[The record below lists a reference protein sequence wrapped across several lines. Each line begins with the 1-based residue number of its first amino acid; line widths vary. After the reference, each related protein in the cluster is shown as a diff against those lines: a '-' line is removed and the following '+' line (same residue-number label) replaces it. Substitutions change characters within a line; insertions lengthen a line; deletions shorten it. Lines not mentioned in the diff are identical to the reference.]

1 MKLHQVLT
9 GACNAGDR
17 CFAVGSVE
25 GIPFVT
31 YAAGSNIVVL
41 SVTFERVQI
50 IPGICHQNVQ
60 ISCIDC
66 STDTGKIAA
75 AYGNKVKIF
84 EPTPLVHHNSSH
96 KLDYHWVETG
106 HIQTEYF
113 VRAISWNLEG
123 TRLLLGGRLL
133 QLWASKGT
141 KESQEDIY
149 SKSLPRS
156 ATFQLGAGNDVDSD
170 EEDREAE
177 AKESTSN
184 QSPHTGDAS
193 DSYELAWETRT
204 ATPVRLMSFSPDG
217 TLFATAGMND
227 PLVKVWYQDKP
238 LLFPSKSMEHLAA
251 SSPTCMDNSTKYAF
265 EYLGHPA
272 SVVSVEWRRTSKYM
286 PRGSVANM
294 LVTSCEDS
302 ICRVWVETVL
312 PEDGLVNMNN
322 FDPLA
327 AQNPRF
333 RTHRHK
339 HKFMQRLKHMRH
351 CFQLKRLL
359 KQENGGKSPKKGNKA
374 MTIPTLFS
382 SYSVH
387 DYHSYGIHG
396 TGQANGLHFHLAATI
411 NAQTDIPLVP
421 SLGGTASDKGFVVH
435 WLNNKEMH
443 FTLQAEYILQE
454 LSKKAV
460 GREESFQNGVGVVES
475 EDDRGE
481 DPEPETDFLKRKK
494 LRATTG
500 DLAKFLRTEQ
510 DNGRNADLPSPH
522 MLHPDQMMSNTA
534 SLYSMNTDIT
544 GVTGFGVPLGDALDH
559 RIETLLK
566 DWHHSPDLLYAVHPL
581 DGSYL
586 VWLVDW
592 LDEYNPGSFRQAQVS
607 FSSRLPNAVPLGDAS
622 TLSTH
627 LALFNPFHVLD
638 LRNLLHLEGPHSLQS
653 PQPLASTNAPDD
665 DADEET
671 QSVNHA
677 SSSSGP
683 AQQSAAGPSVASEEK
698 HETNPFHAS
707 SSPIVAMVTKHA
719 NGTLN
724 LWHLALSDQSKFTQ
738 VLSVSHMT
746 RISGHRFRVNSISCH
761 PVLPLLL
768 TTSHHNVINNPND
781 REVFACTA
789 QKHRRASGQAN
800 QGYCSELILWKVE
813 TVGPLGKSGGVKEL
827 ARINSP
833 EMSAFASVAW
843 IPTVLPSSSLGGF
856 SNSAS
861 ACFVASDGL
870 SLRIYQAVIDA
881 RTLLA
886 QILITPTL
894 GPNNPFNTSFDKE
907 SPARQFMLGNRTPVR
922 IVSEQSTSR
931 PGCIL
936 ELDAMVEAD
945 HDWKQTQ
952 FLHVFQQQLLTGYKL
967 TNNIATPSN
976 VPAADSTHQTV
987 PEVVPTSQRKMPLS
1001 QMPLTSRLSL
1011 MEVTQSAVVDLQE
1024 SLAFSEPFYVVVVEK
1039 EIESEQKLNESL
1051 DLLEVPSYAE
1061 HNDGSEGTTV
1071 VHVWKLVIS
1080 SCNEDQIGS
1089 ASPHQKRPPGPNVT
1103 MKTIKMCTQRLPLP
1117 DGVGIIHAAPAAGH
1131 LSSASIYPA
1140 CFAPYAMVT
1149 ACTDNTVR
1157 FWRCKL
1163 VTENKSKDLT
1173 EEYLRWEEWQM
1184 ISKEGTSL
1192 LSIPGRPLSVSVAYS
1207 GRIAVAYKNGRSFK
1221 GKFIRNSKKSEADT
1235 RYFDLVVSIYECES
1249 TGGSEWVQED
1259 VIYLKNIRLPRLPA
1273 IDPNIDLAYLHEE
1286 GDQWLKKRQVGIET
1300 LTKNLSHSDLESQ
1313 DNDGG
1318 CFERIQPKIQ
1328 GLLSVPSYAT
1338 ILTLKKSIEHR
1349 GNVCPLTQKN
1359 LVQLDWVSKE
1369 DGSHI
1374 LTVGVGH
1381 RVLLYTSVSS
1391 PAVKERFNNSKIVK
1405 NPKLARQTSQTS
1417 TFNQDDVTV
1426 RWLRLRSL
1434 ELRTADGLPP
1444 LPMHLSWV
1452 RDGIFVVGMD
1462 NEMQIY
1468 SQWKDTLSGITTE
1481 SNGLTATSPVCHH
1494 ENLGEESGTD
1504 LESDTDGSVGYDD
1517 DVGEDRDVLDREL
1530 HTLAKEGRITYAPSM
1545 AQLPRASSMHALA
1558 AAQGSSHTKKVTIK
1572 TPKKKLDEK
1581 AQTVA
1586 SPTVSLLQ
1594 DCLPS
1599 YGLFEASQIACPVLP
1614 QYHPQQL
1621 MELLNSGK
1629 IRWVKAI
1636 LAHLVRC
1643 IAGHRGTDSDD
1654 EDDEDVDESA
1664 KHWAR
1669 TRTLSISSPDNESR
1683 KITADLHISSVPK
1696 ELTLDYTEISAV
1708 PPLPLWLLL
1717 AADQGSANL
1726 GDSTASGAD
1735 SLFQPSLET
1744 HAEEEEDLDT
1754 ILSESPPKRKSKRKN
1769 ANGDAGAQHL
1779 QQQYFQF
1786 GTRQAALLTS
1796 VLTHTQLPGLSSV
1809 DQMHLLALAD
1819 TLASCSAT
1827 HLVTSTIH
1835 SGASKNLAKS
1845 VPTHPGSESS
1855 LDSCGLRFLL
1865 AARHH
1870 SYLLRFLPPVQ
1881 RAALK
1886 KQGISSSLLT
1896 WAFHSEA
1903 QDELLQLLPAFT
1915 KPNPMWADYRELGF
1929 GWWMRNNASLRRCI
1943 EKLAKAA
1950 YQSQGDPLDAAIYYL
1965 AMKKKNL
1972 VWGLF
1977 RQVQNERM
1985 TAFFSNN
1992 FTEERWRKAAL
2003 KNAYALLGKQRF
2015 DHAVAFF
2022 LLAGSLKDAIDICLS
2037 RMQDIQLAIVITR
2050 LYEGDM
2056 ESVPPGLKK
2065 LLQDHV
2071 LGYNE
2076 SSEPVAASAGS
2087 DPFLRS
2093 MSYWLL
2099 AQYTDSLSTLLER
2112 RGDKGELTKS
2122 QNIASPSVFNFY
2134 IYLRNHPLIIRQ
2146 QLALSATG
2154 QSTNKRTHLA
2164 GVGAISVDKT
2174 YLLQEWIT
2182 PLERR
2187 LYFTTAH
2194 AHFLAGCPA
2203 LALEVLSKLPDHVQ
2217 QPESE
2222 TDKNSEGG
2230 EENAPEVIQQ
2240 VIQQKSEDM
2249 DWSTPLVIVSPSDET
2264 REFDWGQPINGKSD
2278 TLELKWSDDEASD
2291 SECSDGGITM
2301 RDMSVA
2307 EVAVTPSD
2315 PKLEAEPETGGLDIM
2330 AQQLKFIACL
2340 KILMGEMATL
2350 ATGFEVDGGQ
2360 LRLQLYLWLDRELQ
2374 ALQQL
2379 CNYAPIPVTGNG
2391 NEEDEPSLLPAIPSS
2406 YKHPISADEPVTL
2419 HEILLAEKLDLEAKV
2434 KRTNRR
2440 RRWLKANELL
2450 VRTLLSYCSVHGS
2463 QGGGLA
2469 SVRMELI
2476 LLLQELQQDRRFTT
2490 GGSESVANLN
2500 QSQLSSPL
2508 AYPTSLPL
2516 LAASV
2521 AGTEIITTDPVRH
2534 LESQIRDLLRAI
2546 IGLSCV
2552 PVPGKISFGQMCLIR
2567 DLALALSACLY
2578 QALCSSDAWS
2588 LQQQQQEQQQGS
2600 VGPLA
2605 RLAVVFRA
2613 MHNIGVSNY
2622 AKREEPQLEPG
2633 SSPSKWPGVTSLRAL
2648 LAREKDEDAPRL
2660 LTLLCEAFVAVYT
2673 SLLCYSM
2680 AACDSHVLYRLAGLQ
2695 PTESMWGSIYGGGA
2709 KQLVRVTTT
2718 TTSTLPGSQGL
2729 GTSSDGGSPQPPGSP
2744 SSTMDVA
2751 KQRVRLH
2758 IKLLQQIGTPAAVG
2772 GGMTAVASSAS
2783 ISSSASRKS
2792 SLPQGN
2798 EDMPTYKEVFVAP
2811 KLSLVAC
2818 LMKKPTLPSE
2828 RVSYDYDSS
2837 ASDAGDEVDAED
2849 DGDNESD
2856 NDDFWEEKDCAKRAA
2871 SKKAGANP
2879 GDSEHSKADSISWH
2893 AIRYAVTR
2901 LCIGQMEEFL
2911 RVAGVEPTDLP
2922 VVSPLSHA
2930 ITRTMH
2936 QWCAWL
2942 QRQLDAAGPVPPNYI
2957 PGCVVENTTSG
2968 PPILKYRSLVD
2979 PNNTPF
2985 STKEANA
2992 RPIRRLWSFLVR
3004 QEKVQDIFIRL
3015 VFGKRHAPHASGTN
3029 NADSISLYSDIA
3041 DEMSNDTITAVSGG
3055 GTERLQD
3062 PVRIIHKDQDIISAF
3077 CINSTNGGILA
3088 LANGKEIQELDITP
3102 LLDMQ
3107 SAVLEDECELD
3118 LLGLD
3123 RDPDSNAS
3131 SFLVVQ
3137 TPGDRH
3143 LLNQLNG
3150 GMSGSASTAHFP
3162 SYAPSASNSMVP
3174 PGGPTLPVTGRGTTL
3189 PKGLTFPGSQHPP
3202 FFQLVLRRSKLLLT
3216 PLRKHKVDGVRRM
3229 TAHPLLPLYIAGQG
3243 DGSVAIW
3250 EWGHVGVVCQP
3261 RSPGTYAKVNRLRF
3275 NSQGN
3280 KFGAADG
3287 DGHVALWTLRLGG
3300 GSAPHRPF
3308 FSHQCHSK
3316 GTSDFVFLGSSSILA
3331 TTGHSSESRNV
3342 VLWDTLMPQRKAI
3355 IHSFVC
3361 HENGG
3366 TSLLYASQHQLL
3378 ISAGRKGIV
3387 CLWDL
3392 RQRTLRHKFTA
3403 HDSSV
3408 AIKCMALDPNEEFF
3422 ATGSADG
3429 DIKVWSLATQHLLY
3443 AFPAEHSRSSFFRSM
3458 GQGNGVNQ
3466 IHLDTSGRLF
3476 SCGSDGSMKL
3486 RQLPY
3491 VGSRETAV
3499 STLY

>member
-84 EPTPLVHHNSSH
+84 EPTPLVHHNSTH

-106 HIQTEYF
+106 NIQTEYF
-113 VRAISWNLEG
+113 VRAISFNLEG

-133 QLWASKGT
+133 QLWASKET
-141 KESQEDIY
+141 NESQEDIY
-149 SKSLPRS
+149 SKHIPRS

-170 EEDREAE
+170 EEERDPRSTE
-177 AKESTSN
+177 AKETWPK
-184 QSPHTGDAS
+184 SPQTGDAS
-193 DSYELAWETRT
+193 DCYELAWETRT
-204 ATPVRLMSFSPDG
+204 ATPVRLMCFSPDG

-251 SSPTCMDNSTKYAF
+251 ASPTCNDNSTKYAF

-272 SVVSVEWRRTSKYM
+272 SVVSIEWRRTSKYM

-312 PEDGLVNMNN
+312 PDDGLVNMNS

-327 AQNPRF
+327 SQNPRF

-382 SYSVH
+382 TYSVH

-421 SLGGTASDKGFVVH
+421 SLGGSANDKGFVVH

-460 GREESFQNGVGVVES
+460 GREESFQNGLGAAES

-481 DPEPETDFLKRKK
+481 DPEPQVDFLRRKK

-500 DLAKFLRTEQ
+500 DLAKFLRTEPDQ
-510 DNGRNADLPSPH
+510 GKNLDLPSPH
-522 MLHPDQMMSNTA
+522 AGPGLHPDQIMSNTA

-544 GVTGFGVPLGDALDH
+544 GVTGLGVPLGDALDH

-627 LALFNPFHVLD
+627 LALFNPFHILD
-638 LRNLLHLEGPHSLQS
+638 LRNLLHLEGPQSIQS
-653 PQPLASTNAPDD
+653 PQPVASANVADEDAAVDEESQSTNR
-665 DADEET
+665 
-671 QSVNHA
+671 A
-677 SSSSGP
+677 SSSCGP
-683 AQQSAAGPSVASEEK
+683 APQSAEGPSATSEEK
-698 HETNPFHAS
+698 HEINPYHAS

-781 REVFACTA
+781 REIFGSTT
-789 QKHRRASGQAN
+789 QKKRRESGQAN

-843 IPTVLPSSSLGGF
+843 IPTVLPSSSLGGY

-861 ACFVASDGL
+861 ACFVASDGS

-907 SPARQFMLGNRTPVR
+907 SPVRQFMLGNRTLVR
-922 IVSEQSTSR
+922 LVSEQSTSR

-952 FLHVFQQQLLTGYKL
+952 FLHVFQQQLLTGHKL
-967 TNNIATPSN
+967 ISNIATPSN
-976 VPAADSTHQTV
+976 IPVAESAHQTI
-987 PEVVPTSQRKMPLS
+987 PEVIPTSQRKTPLS
-1001 QMPLTSRLSL
+1001 QMPLTSRMSL

-1024 SLAFSEPFYVVVVEK
+1024 SLAFNEPFYVVVVEK
-1039 EIESEQKLNESL
+1039 ENEMEAKQNESFDFL
-1051 DLLEVPSYAE
+1051 DVPS
-1061 HNDGSEGTTV
+1061 HGGSSDACEGATV

-1080 SCNEDQIGS
+1080 SCHEEQGGL
-1089 ASPHQKRPPGPNVT
+1089 ASPLQKRPPGPNVT

-1163 VTENKSKDLT
+1163 VTENKSKESP

-1192 LSIPGRPLSVSVAYS
+1192 LPISGRPLSVSVAYS
-1207 GRIAVAYKNGRSFK
+1207 GRIAVAYKNGKSFK
-1221 GKFIRNSKKSEADT
+1221 GKSVKDSKNREVDT
-1235 RYFDLVVSIYECES
+1235 RYFDLVVAIYECES

-1273 IDPNIDLAYLHEE
+1273 IDPNIDLAYLQEE
-1286 GDQWLKKRQVGIET
+1286 GDHWLKKRQVGIET

-1391 PAVKERFNNSKIVK
+1391 PAVKERFNNSKIAK
-1405 NPKLARQTSQTS
+1405 NHKLARQTSQTS
-1417 TFNQDDVTV
+1417 SFNQDDVTV

-1468 SQWKDTLSGITTE
+1468 SQWKDTMSGIT
-1481 SNGLTATSPVCHH
+1481 NGSAGASVASPVSLQEH
-1494 ENLGEESGTD
+1494 LGDESGTD
-1504 LESDTDGSVGYDD
+1504 VDSDTEAGSVGYDD

-1530 HTLAKEGRITYAPSM
+1530 HTLAKEGRVAYAPSM
-1545 AQLPRASSMHALA
+1545 AQLPRASSMHALV
-1558 AAQGSSHTKKVTIK
+1558 AAQGSSNVKKVTVN
-1572 TPKKKLDEK
+1572 TPKKKKD
-1581 AQTVA
+1581 QSTTVS

-1643 IAGHRGTDSDD
+1643 ISGHRGAESDD
-1654 EDDEDVDESA
+1654 EDDEDVEESA

-1669 TRTLSISSPDNESR
+1669 TRTLSISSPDNETC
-1683 KITADLHISSVPK
+1683 KITADLHISAVPK
-1696 ELTLDYTEISAV
+1696 ELTLDYTEICAV

-1717 AADQGSANL
+1717 AADQSTNL
-1726 GDSTASGAD
+1726 GDPTTSGTD
-1735 SLFQPSLET
+1735 SLFHPSLET
-1744 HAEEEEDLDT
+1744 HAEEEEDLDM
-1754 ILSESPPKRKSKRKN
+1754 ILSESPPRRKNKRKN
-1769 ANGDAGAQHL
+1769 ASGDSGAQHL

-1827 HLVTSTIH
+1827 HLVTSTIQTGATKNPSK
-1835 SGASKNLAKS
+1835 SGPS
-1845 VPTHPGSESS
+1845 HPGSESS

-1886 KQGISSSLLT
+1886 KQGISSALLT

-1903 QDELLQLLPAFT
+1903 QEELLQLLPAFT
-1915 KPNPMWADYRELGF
+1915 KPNPTWADYRELGF

-1985 TAFFSNN
+1985 TQFFSNN

-2037 RMQDIQLAIVITR
+2037 RMHDIQLAIVITR

-2071 LGYNE
+2071 LGFNE

-2146 QLALSATG
+2146 QLALSAKG
-2154 QSTNKRTHLA
+2154 QSANKRTHLA

-2217 QPESE
+2217 QPDSE
-2222 TDKNSEGG
+2222 ADKNSDSAAAADENTCEIVQEKAEG
-2230 EENAPEVIQQ
+2230 
-2240 VIQQKSEDM
+2240 M
-2249 DWSTPLVIVSPSDET
+2249 DWSTPLLIVSPSAET
-2264 REFDWGQPINGKSD
+2264 RDFDWGQPIGNKSD
-2278 TLELKWSDDEASD
+2278 TLELKWSDEEDTD
-2291 SECSDGGITM
+2291 TDCSDGGITM
-2301 RDMSVA
+2301 KEMSTA
-2307 EVAVTPSD
+2307 EIPVIPSE
-2315 PKLEAEPETGGLDIM
+2315 PKLEADSESGGLDIM

-2379 CNYAPIPVTGNG
+2379 CNYAPIPVSGTG

-2406 YKHPISADEPVTL
+2406 YKNPTTADEPVTL

-2450 VRTLLSYCSVHGS
+2450 VRTLLSYCSIHGS

-2476 LLLQELQQDRRFTT
+2476 LLLQELQQDRRFST
-2490 GGSESVANLN
+2490 GGSDSALNLN
-2500 QSQLSSPL
+2500 QPQLSSPL

-2546 IGLSCV
+2546 VGLSCV
-2552 PVPGKISFGQMCLIR
+2552 PVPGKISFGQMSLIR

-2613 MHNIGVSNY
+2613 MHNIGVKNY
-2622 AKREEPQLEPG
+2622 VKREEPQLQPA

-2660 LTLLCEAFVAVYT
+2660 LTLLCEAFVAIYV

-2718 TTSTLPGSQGL
+2718 STSTLQGSQGL

-2744 SSTMDVA
+2744 STSTMDVA

-2758 IKLLQQIGTPAAVG
+2758 IKLLQQIGTPASMG
-2772 GGMTAVASSAS
+2772 GGLTSVAANTSMGSLS
-2783 ISSSASRKS
+2783 SRKP
-2792 SLPQGN
+2792 SLPQGS

-2818 LMKKPTLPSE
+2818 LMKKPTLPVE
-2828 RVSYDYDSS
+2828 KVSYDYDSS
-2837 ASDAGDEVDAED
+2837 ASDVDEVDAEA
-2849 DGDNESD
+2849 DGENESD
-2856 NDDFWEEKDCAKRAA
+2856 NDDFWEELDSSKRAA
-2871 SKKAGANP
+2871 AKKTGANS

-2893 AIRYAVTR
+2893 AIRLSVTR
-2901 LCIGQMEEFL
+2901 LCIGKMEEFL

-2930 ITRTMH
+2930 VTRTMH

-2942 QRQLDAAGPVPPNYI
+2942 QRQLEAAGPPPPNYI
-2957 PGCVVENTTSG
+2957 PGCVVENATTG
-2968 PPILKYRSLVD
+2968 PPILKYRSILD
-2979 PNNTPF
+2979 PSNTPF
-2985 STKEANA
+2985 LTKEANA
-2992 RPIRRLWSFLVR
+2992 RPIRRLWCFLVR

-3015 VFGKRHAPHASGTN
+3015 VFGKKHGAPHSSGAN
-3029 NADSISLYSDIA
+3029 NADSISLYSDVVCQ
-3041 DEMSNDTITAVSGG
+3041 DDLTTDTITAISGG
-3055 GTERLQD
+3055 GTDRLQD

-3077 CINSTNGGILA
+3077 CINSTNGGVLA

-3131 SFLVVQ
+3131 SYLVVQ
-3137 TPGDRH
+3137 TPGDRN
-3143 LLNQLNG
+3143 LLNQMNG
-3150 GMSGSASTAHFP
+3150 ISGSASTAHFP

-3189 PKGLTFPGSQHPP
+3189 
-3202 FFQLVLRRSKLLLT
+3202 
-3216 PLRKHKVDGVRRM
+3216 LRKHKVDGVRRM

-3243 DGSVAIW
+3243 DGSVSIW

-3261 RSPGTYAKVNRLRF
+3261 RTPGTYAKVNRLRF

-3342 VLWDTLMPQRKAI
+3342 VLWDTLMPQRKAV

-3403 HDSSV
+3403 HESSV
-3408 AIKCMALDPNEEFF
+3408 AVKCMALDPNEEFF

-3466 IHLDTSGRLF
+3466 LHLDTSGRLF

-3491 VGSRETAV
+3491 AGSRESAV